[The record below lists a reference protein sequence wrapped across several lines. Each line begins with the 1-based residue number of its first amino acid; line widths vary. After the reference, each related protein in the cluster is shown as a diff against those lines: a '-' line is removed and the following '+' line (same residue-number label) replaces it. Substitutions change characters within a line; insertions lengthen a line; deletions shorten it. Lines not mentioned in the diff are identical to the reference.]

1 MTTRRPPHQHSAGG
15 VVISTVAGVRMVAAI
30 RPAGRAGV
38 WALPKGGLDP
48 GETAEQ
54 AALREVREET
64 GLRCRTLRPLPEV
77 RYFFTRNGRPV
88 AKLVEFWEMEP
99 TGGAIDDLH
108 PSMRREVDEAR
119 WLPLDEAP
127 ELLTYAGE
135 RRLLA
140 AIRDGDGDAT

>member
-1 MTTRRPPHQHSAGG
+1 MVLG
-15 VVISTVAGVRMVAAI
+15 VVDGERMVAAI
-30 RPAGRAGV
+30 RPAGRPDV

-64 GLRCRTLRPLPEV
+64 GLECRAVRALPEV
-77 RYFFTRNGRPV
+77 RYFFSSNGRPV
-88 AKLVEFWEMEP
+88 AKRVEFWVMEP
-99 TGGAIDDLH
+99 VGGVIDDLH

-119 WLPLDEAP
+119 WLPLAEAP
-127 ELLTYAGE
+127 ELLSYAGE

-140 AIRDGDGDAT
+140 DLREEASA